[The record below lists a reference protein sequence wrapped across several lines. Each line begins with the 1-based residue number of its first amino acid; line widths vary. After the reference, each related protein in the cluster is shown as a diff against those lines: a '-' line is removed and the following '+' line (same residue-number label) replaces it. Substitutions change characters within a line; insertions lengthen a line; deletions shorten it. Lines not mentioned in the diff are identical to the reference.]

1 MPRMFRTLALFALL
15 AAFTACAPRDQPD
28 PWAGEW
34 VDLTHDFGTDTLYW
48 PTADP
53 FELTVDSRGKTDDGY
68 WYEAYSFRTAEH
80 GGTHIDAPSHFA
92 EGQPSVDAI
101 PLSRLIG
108 PAFVVDV
115 SEAAL
120 ANPDYL
126 ATPAD
131 FKAWEST
138 HGRLPTGAIVLL
150 RTGYGRFWPDPAH
163 YLGTTQSG
171 PEAVAELHFPGLH
184 PDAARL
190 LAEEREAA
198 AIGIDTPSI
207 DYGQSRFFESHRI
220 LFEAAIPAF
229 ENLANLERLPP
240 TGARVIALP
249 MKIKGGSGGPLR
261 IVALLPG

>member
-1 MPRMFRTLALFALL
+1 MPRMFRTLTLFALL
-15 AAFTACAPRDQPD
+15 AAFTACAPRDQSD

-48 PTADP
+48 PTAAP
-53 FELTVDSRGKTDDGY
+53 FELTVDSRGETDDGY

-131 FKAWEST
+131 FEAWEST

-150 RTGYGRFWPDPAH
+150 RTGYGRFWPDPRTLPRHHPKRPGGRRRVAFSG
-163 YLGTTQSG
+163 LASRCRTPARGGT
-171 PEAVAELHFPGLH
+171 
-184 PDAARL
+184 R
-190 LAEEREAA
+190 
-198 AIGIDTPSI
+198 
-207 DYGQSRFFESHRI
+207 
-220 LFEAAIPAF
+220 
-229 ENLANLERLPP
+229 
-240 TGARVIALP
+240 
-249 MKIKGGSGGPLR
+249 GGPPSASTPQASTTANRVSSSRTASCSRPLFPHSRTWR
-261 IVALLPG
+261 I